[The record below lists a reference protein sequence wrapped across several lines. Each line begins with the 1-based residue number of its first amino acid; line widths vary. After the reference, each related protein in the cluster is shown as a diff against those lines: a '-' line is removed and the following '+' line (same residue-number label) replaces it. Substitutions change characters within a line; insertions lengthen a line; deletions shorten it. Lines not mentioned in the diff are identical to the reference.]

1 MYVRPRRDLPLSR
14 EQDTKI
20 MKSFVKHDLEKND
33 FGEET
38 TAKEMME
45 NEEEKGNVL
54 TITF

>member
-1 MYVRPRRDLPLSR
+1 
-14 EQDTKI
+14 
-20 MKSFVKHDLEKND
+20 MKSFVKHDLEKNH

-38 TAKEMME
+38 TTKEMME